1 MGDGGKWV
9 CDPYRLKSRLDC
21 LVYSVGSNGD
31 FGFEVNMK
39 KTMPHC
45 EIHTFDQ
52 NQYSCPN
59 GICIFH
65 QITFGNGIHPPGSK
79 NWTTIIQEL
88 NHTQRKIDIL
98 KIDIEGIRSSS
109 INYRETN
116 IPLSTIYYNIDK
128 LKQSNS
134 LKHQGE
140 NGWRRVLSEKTY

>member
-21 LVYSVGSNGD
+21 LVYSVGSDGD
-31 FGFEVNMK
+31 FGFEVDMK

-98 KIDIEGIRSSS
+98 KIDIEGGEYFFFPMLMQSSTRFLPQQ
-109 INYRETN
+109 I
-116 IPLSTIYYNIDK
+116 L
-128 LKQSNS
+128 LKRCEIA
-134 LKHQGE
+134 GDVE
-140 NGWRRVLSEKTY
+140 FA

>member
-21 LVYSVGSNGD
+21 LVYSVGSDGD
-31 FGFEVNMK
+31 FGFEVDMK

-65 QITFGNGIHPPGSK
+65 QITFGNGIHPSGSK

-98 KIDIEGIRSSS
+98 KIDIEDVIYHRIKLFQIQELFDNVFFFFFSSS
-109 INYRETN
+109 KRFA
-116 IPLSTIYYNIDK
+116 YN
-128 LKQSNS
+128 QAA
-134 LKHQGE
+134 
-140 NGWRRVLSEKTY
+140 